1 MQNTHSAIMATK
13 DANAGGQ
20 QGDDAA
26 PFCDDWKEEVQDRIE
41 DFIDSLQLDGLEG
54 AGALEEALAARLY
67 DLEISARSLEV
78 RLADRYVLCHHQNAP
93 CLLDL

>member
-1 MQNTHSAIMATK
+1 MQVTRSVVMATK
-13 DANAGGQ
+13 DANAGGP

-41 DFIDSLQLDGLEG
+41 DFIDSLPLDGLEG

-67 DLEISARSLEV
+67 DLEISARSLQV
-78 RLADRYVLCHHQNAP
+78 RLAERCALSRHQNVP
-93 CLLDL
+93 